1 LEELAAIS
9 GDLFRV
15 PCRFEC
21 DSPVLIRDP
30 AISGHLYR
38 ITQEAV
44 RNAVKHG
51 KAKNIVVQL
60 EALDDGIALR
70 VRDDGVGLPENRER
84 SEGMGLRIMAHRASM
99 IGGTFD
105 ARRNP
110 EGGSVISCVVPQL
123 QPAVQ
128 DSK

>member
-1 LEELAAIS
+1 
-9 GDLFRV
+9 
-15 PCRFEC
+15 
-21 DSPVLIRDP
+21 
-30 AISGHLYR
+30 
-38 ITQEAV
+38 V

-84 SEGMGLRIMAHRASM
+84 GEGMGLRIMAHRASM

-105 ARRNP
+105 AKRHP
-110 EGGSVISCVVPQL
+110 EGGTIVSCELPQL
-123 QPAVQ
+123 QQATT